1 MTREEML
8 VAVEKALDK
17 SLPPKKTKTP
27 KGFAEAMRYA
37 VGTGGKRIRPL
48 VCLGACQAAGG
59 DCNNALLPAVAIEL
73 LHNYTL
79 VHDDLPEMDNDEER
93 RGQPSVWKKYGHS
106 TAVLV
111 GDALQALAFQAAI
124 LSPVNQAM
132 ITALLSTAAQGV
144 VYGQV
149 EDLRR
154 AANLKVDLDFI
165 YNHKTADLFLAA
177 AVMGGYAA
185 EADEKARES
194 LMIYGC
200 TLGLAFQYQDDLLD
214 GDSPYDRKEL
224 RKRVREMTRIAIGA
238 LKGLK
243 GDTTFLKELA
253 KSLVN
258 RKV

>member
-8 VAVEKALDK
+8 SAVEETLDK
-17 SLPPKKTKTP
+17 CLPPKKQKTP

-37 VGTGGKRIRPL
+37 VGNGGKRIRPL

-59 DCNNALLPAVAIEL
+59 DFKNALHAAAAIEF

-111 GDALQALAFQAAI
+111 GDALQALAFRTASE
-124 LSPVNQAM
+124 SPVNAQA
-132 ITALLSTAAQGV
+132 IILTLSDMAIGV
-144 VYGQV
+144 VNGQV
-149 EDLRR
+149 EDLRL
-154 AANLKVDLDFI
+154 AAKQKADIEYVYL
-165 YNHKTADLFLAA
+165 HKTGDLFAAAALMGGLAA
-177 AVMGGYAA
+177 VADVNSLNSLMRYGYA
-185 EADEKARES
+185 
-194 LMIYGC
+194 
-200 TLGLAFQYQDDLLD
+200 LGFAFQYQDDLID
-214 GDSPYDRKEL
+214 EDSPYTREEL
-224 RKRVREMTRIAIGA
+224 RQRVSSATNTALDS

-243 GDTTFLKELA
+243 GDTSFLQELT
-253 KSLVN
+253 KSLVG